1 MCAAT
6 RRSNSGA
13 MSDMIKEVTDA
24 ASSQAGWAVA
34 LLTATWG
41 IVLRAIIGKHLKSS
55 ELTQSRLALIEQR
68 LAVIE
73 DRSRQRRRGD

>member
-1 MCAAT
+1 MNDT
-6 RRSNSGA
+6 S
-13 MSDMIKEVTDA
+13 IVKEMAEA

-41 IVLRAIIGKHLKSS
+41 IVLRAIVGKHLRAA
-55 ELTQSRLALIEQR
+55 ENTQLRLAAIEQR

-73 DRSRQRRRGD
+73 DRSHQRRKGDR